1 MFRRLLGRIFNRLA
15 SLVGVP
21 EIQTRLDTQTLSLE
35 RFEREALALKSRQ
48 QAHERLVNKQI
59 SEMVT
64 DLKSELIDH
73 VDEVQKAQT
82 SSMLQHADEVQKA
95 QTSSMLQHVELVSN
109 QVRDQTDDKLLGIKQ
124 MISDQL
130 LQHSVVQNQIS
141 EIVSQLARHRRYVDN
156 LKIST
161 TAGSTQKVND
171 QLSHRIESPMID
183 DAFYV
188 ALEDFFRGSQETITE
203 RQRMYV
209 PIIRDT
215 PAEQAYVL
223 DLGCG
228 RGEWL
233 ELLRTEG
240 IQAEG
245 LDSNRAAVEE
255 CRSKDLPV
263 HHGDLVEYLKS
274 LPDESCRAITLFQ
287 VLEHLPFPIL
297 LEVFRE
303 ATRVLVP
310 GGVLIGEVP
319 NSETLLVAATTFWI
333 DPTHNR
339 PLFPGL
345 LKFLAR
351 ETGFARVEG
360 MYSTP
365 LQEPPEFSDNSG
377 ELERILLDLHQRI
390 YGHADFALVA
400 WT

>member
-1 MFRRLLGRIFNRLA
+1 
-15 SLVGVP
+15 VGVP
-21 EIQTRLDTQTLSLE
+21 EIQTRLDTLTLSLE
-35 RFEREALALKSRQ
+35 RLEREALALKSRQ
-48 QAHERLVNKQI
+48 QAHERLINKQI
-59 SEMVT
+59 SETVT
-64 DLKSELIDH
+64 DLKSEWNDH
-73 VDEVQKAQT
+73 
-82 SSMLQHADEVQKA
+82 LDEVQKA

-109 QVRDQTDDKLLGIKQ
+109 QVRKEINDKSETLEL
-124 MISDQL
+124 QL
-130 LQHSVVQNQIS
+130 NDKSETLELQIS
-141 EIVSQLARHRRYVDN
+141 ELRSQAARHRRYVDN

-161 TAGSTQKVND
+161 TAGSTEKVND
-171 QLSHRIESPMID
+171 QLSHRVESPMID
-183 DAFYV
+183 DASYV

-215 PAEQAYVL
+215 PAEQGYVL

-274 LPDESCRAITLFQ
+274 LPDETCRAITLFQ

-345 LKFLAR
+345 LKFLAQ

-365 LQEPPEFSDNSG
+365 LQEPPEFSDNRG

>member
-1 MFRRLLGRIFNRLA
+1 MRRTSIKTVFRRLLRRIFNRLA

-21 EIQTRLDTQTLSLE
+21 EIQTRLDTLTLSLE
-35 RFEREALALKSRQ
+35 RLEREALALKSRQ
-48 QAHERLVNKQI
+48 QAHERLINKQI
-59 SEMVT
+59 SETVT
-64 DLKSELIDH
+64 DLKSEWNDH
-73 VDEVQKAQT
+73 
-82 SSMLQHADEVQKA
+82 LDEVQKA

-109 QVRDQTDDKLLGIKQ
+109 QVRKEINDKSETLEL
-124 MISDQL
+124 QL
-130 LQHSVVQNQIS
+130 NDKSETLELQIS
-141 EIVSQLARHRRYVDN
+141 ELRSQAARHRRYVDN

-161 TAGSTQKVND
+161 TAGSTEKVND
-171 QLSHRIESPMID
+171 QLSHRVESPMID
-183 DAFYV
+183 DASYV

-215 PAEQAYVL
+215 PAEQGYVL

-274 LPDESCRAITLFQ
+274 LPDETCRAITLFQ

-345 LKFLAR
+345 LKFLAQ

-365 LQEPPEFSDNSG
+365 LQEPPEFSDNRG